1 MKTIAVSLL
10 SVLLTLGSSAWISR
24 SNGLLKSR
32 GLNDEKQAIMQLIDK
47 ESSAFWEK
55 DFEAFASC
63 WAHEDYIR
71 TMGWWAAGGITVVEG
86 WEERGGRTKKFME
99 DFPEKNPQNP
109 VRKNIN
115 VRISEDMAWVT
126 FDQYGSDTGDP
137 TFDMPGLSR
146 ETRIVEKIDGAW
158 KIVYTG
164 WLLQGE

>member
-24 SNGLLKSR
+24 SNDLLKSR

-71 TMGWWAAGGITVVEG
+71 TMGWWGCRRHHGRGRVERAGRQDKKIH
-86 WEERGGRTKKFME
+86 GGFSGKKPSE
-99 DFPEKNPQNP
+99 SCSEKYQCPDF
-109 VRKNIN
+109 R
-115 VRISEDMAWVT
+115 RH
-126 FDQYGSDTGDP
+126 GLGD
-137 TFDMPGLSR
+137 
-146 ETRIVEKIDGAW
+146 I
-158 KIVYTG
+158 
-164 WLLQGE
+164 